1 VRRMNRVRLS
11 LAIVVATTIG
21 FVTGAEGVAVCI
33 GLRHENVS
41 TPNLQFFLS
50 ATPTGAFVQLT
61 GQAVFAEPNT
71 PGGSAIVY
79 GVSGSAISTVDG
91 FFVSLTGVGVDQLQT
106 AFNGT
111 FAIQLTGDPT
121 KNRLTYGR
129 RSVDGT
135 SSTVIT
141 GQAEFIGCPSSVAD
155 GG

>member
-1 VRRMNRVRLS
+1 MPS
-11 LAIVVATTIG
+11 
-21 FVTGAEGVAVCI
+21 VAVPA
-33 GLRHENVS
+33 E
-41 TPNLQFFLS
+41 
-50 ATPTGAFVQLT
+50 
-61 GQAVFAEPNT
+61 AVFAEPNT

-135 SSTVIT
+135 SNTVIT
-141 GQAEFIGCPSSVAD
+141 GQAEFIACSSSVAD

>member
-1 VRRMNRVRLS
+1 MRRMNRVRLS
-11 LAIVVATTIG
+11 FAIVVAATIA

-33 GLRHENVS
+33 GLRHENLG
-41 TPNLQFFLS
+41 TPTLQFFLS

-61 GQAVFAEPNT
+61 GLAVFAEPNT
-71 PGGSAIVY
+71 PGASAIVY
-79 GVSGSAISTVDG
+79 GVSGSAIPTVDG
-91 FFVSLTGVGVDQLQT
+91 FFVSLTGVGLDQQQT

-111 FAIQLTGDPT
+111 FAIQLTGDFA

-135 SSTVIT
+135 SNTVIT
-141 GQAEFIGCPSSVAD
+141 GQAEFIGCPPAVVD